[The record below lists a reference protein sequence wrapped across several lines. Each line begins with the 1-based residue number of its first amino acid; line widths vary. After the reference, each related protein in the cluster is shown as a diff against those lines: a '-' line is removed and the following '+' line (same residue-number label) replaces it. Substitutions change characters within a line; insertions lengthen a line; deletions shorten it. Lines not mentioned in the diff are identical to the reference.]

1 MDDGFSVSGKI
12 IANIVKESDEYTM
25 QMIEDYVRK
34 QELQGNIMY
43 STIIGE
49 GKLRHIINLG
59 LTRLNE
65 LEHLDIRPHNLFQQE
80 EYITFLMREI
90 HRYQEENQKLKNQ
103 IRIMEQA
110 SDIRSVDTKLGGEED

>member
-1 MDDGFSVSGKI
+1 MDDGFSISGKI

-25 QMIEDYVRK
+25 KMIEDYVRN
-34 QELQGNIMY
+34 QEAQGNVIY

-59 LTRLNE
+59 LQRLNE
-65 LEHLDIRPHNLFQQE
+65 LQVLDIKPHNLFQQE

-103 IRIMEQA
+103 IHIMEEA
-110 SDIRSVDTKLGGEED
+110 SGLRSVDTKLGGEED